1 MKAAQSNLFSQSV
14 CWCQNV
20 VDGVQLRV
28 YMQPNAKTTE
38 AAGEFNGA
46 LKIRLNAP
54 NHAVHLE
61 TGHSSRYKQIRVT
74 AAAWMRRLCAPHCR
88 EAHRLSILWMQHWP
102 KDRVQ
107 QRCPIQT
114 GFILFLRIFL
124 PF

>member
-54 NHAVHLE
+54 PVDGKANKSA
-61 TGHSSRYKQIRVT
+61 
-74 AAAWMRRLCAPHCR
+74 MRLA
-88 EAHRLSILWMQHWP
+88 
-102 KDRVQ
+102 
-107 QRCPIQT
+107 
-114 GFILFLRIFL
+114 G
-124 PF
+124 